1 MRFISHLDMVR
12 LFQRTSRRA
21 NLPVAMTQGFSPR
34 LRISITKAL
43 KLGLEGIDQETVFC
57 IEKPLATEEFMNAMN
72 LNLPDGVK
80 ITRVEE
86 IL

>member
-1 MRFISHLDMVR
+1 MRFVSHLDMVR
-12 LFQRTSRRA
+12 LFQRSSRRA

-34 LRISITKAL
+34 LKISITKAL
-43 KLGLEGIDQETVFC
+43 KLGLEGIDQESVFC
-57 IEKPLATEEFMNAMN
+57 MEKPIAPEEFIRYMNS
-72 LNLPDGVK
+72 NLPDGVK

>member
-12 LFQRTSRRA
+12 LFQRSSRRA
-21 NLPVAMTQGFSPR
+21 ALPVSMSQGFNPR
-34 LRISITKAL
+34 LKISITKAL
-43 KLGLEGIDQETVFC
+43 KLGLEGIGQEAVFC
-57 IEKPLATEEFMNAMN
+57 IEKPLAPGEFMNAMN
-72 LNLPDGVK
+72 LSLPDGVK